1 MSPPSKYVYM
11 SFEQRHSASPDPLLL
26 HLDPETL
33 WLERVEA
40 KAVQEVRVEEVVEE
54 IVQRGGEALQED
66 LIKAMHEKLDARDR
80 STRDAIYKARDEG
93 LIEGF
98 FKGHKRAW
106 KLSVE
111 VGKDVGEEPCQ
122 SAI

>member
-1 MSPPSKYVYM
+1 MG
-11 SFEQRHSASPDPLLL
+11 RNTPDPLLL

-40 KAVQEVRVEEVVEE
+40 KAVQEVRGEEVVEE

-66 LIKAMHEKLDARDR
+66 LIKAMREKLDARVR

-93 LIEGF
+93 LIKGF
-98 FKGHKRAW
+98 NKGHKKLW